1 MSVNILYSGDSVT
14 WGDELQWV
22 KVMLGSGKDLVE
34 EKRELHGRRVARRY
48 TSLAGRKIWKGRFL
62 DKDNNFSIKEI
73 EYNGAD
79 HVNIARC
86 GMSND
91 LIVKGTM
98 EYCEKNTRKF
108 V

>member
-91 LIVKGTM
+91 LIVKETM
-98 EYCEKNTRKF
+98 EFCEKNTPKF